1 MKVAFNTSPNSTKH
15 KFRGIGVYTQSLQR
29 EFERYSDREVS
40 VEFFSTTKE
49 PAGFDLIH
57 YPYFDLFFHTLPIQ
71 KKTRRIV
78 TIHDVIP
85 LVFPDKFPVGIK
97 GKFNLLLQ
105 KLALKNT
112 DAVICDSK
120 ESKKDIQKYL
130 NFPEGKIHVV
140 YLAADRMFT
149 NLTTIPPAVKPKY
162 KLPSKFVLYVGDV
175 NYNKNILNLLDAVK
189 ITGVNLVMVGS
200 AIISDE
206 IPQVQEI
213 NHKISKLGLQDQVT
227 KTGYIPDAD
236 LVAIYNLAIVTL
248 VPSLYEGF
256 GLPLVESMSCGT
268 PVIAAKNSSL
278 TEVGGEAAFY
288 CKAEDPTDIANKIK
302 KVVGLNE
309 KQLLSVRRK
318 SLENARKYSWS
329 KTAQETINVYKLAIK

>member
-1 MKVAFNTSPNSTKH
+1 MKVAFNISPNSTNH
-15 KFRGIGVYTQSLQR
+15 KFRGIGVYTLSLQR
-29 EFERYSDREVS
+29 ALKEHSGKEIDI
-40 VEFFSTTKE
+40 EFFSAIKE

-57 YPYFDLFFHTLPIQ
+57 YPYFDLFFHTLPMQ
-71 KKTRRIV
+71 KKTCRVV

-85 LVFPDKFPVGIK
+85 LIFPDKFPVGIK

-105 KLALKNT
+105 KRALKNT
-112 DAVICDSK
+112 DAVICDSYQ
-120 ESKKDIQKYL
+120 SKKDIQKYL
-130 NFPEGKIHVV
+130 NFPEEKIHVV
-140 YLAADRMFT
+140 YLAADKIFT
-149 NLTTIPPAVKPKY
+149 NFRTIPPAIRLKY

-200 AIISDE
+200 AIINDK

-213 NHKISKLGLQDQVT
+213 NHKISKLGLQDKIT
-227 KTGYIPDAD
+227 KTGYIPDSE

-278 TEVGGEAAFY
+278 TEIGGEAAFY
-288 CKAEDPTDIANKIK
+288 CKAEDPTDLANKIK

-309 KQLLSVRRK
+309 KELSSIRQK
-318 SLENARKYSWS
+318 SLKNARKYSWS
-329 KTAQETINVYKLAIK
+329 KTAQETINVYKSAIK